1 MKGRSGVLTLVGLA
15 WLLGLGGCRPSPAGD
30 PEATTASQRIARL
43 RAETASAMELLA
55 DPPPW
60 LAALPELDNR
70 DRPSPS
76 GFLAR
81 ASSERVIWDGELVDR
96 VIEPLPEDRQEWRG
110 PLATLVAFADDLRRL
125 KIDLLVVP
133 IPPRA
138 AVLSQELLGEAAEQ
152 RLYDGHFR
160 RFLLALEEQ
169 GVEVV
174 DLLPGLRR
182 QPHREFTGELPADIA
197 TFRESVFRRQDSHW
211 TTYGSGQAAVAI
223 AQRVRR
229 FAWFAGVAQVQGR
242 ARLVSEVE
250 WKRRLGPIAR
260 RLQAASRPPAEIEP
274 ELYLRRRV
282 RIVGERWSFEHR
294 QSPVLLIGDSFV
306 QPQHGLADHLLEEL
320 GFRVDRIGVSGEI
333 PSGALTAL
341 AYRGDRLRGKRLVIW
356 VFASYSLNRW
366 QQWRPVPMSGAEGE

>member
-1 MKGRSGVLTLVGLA
+1 MKGLGAMLVLVGSI
-15 WLLGLGGCRPSPAGD
+15 WLLGVQGCGPSLTED
-30 PEATTASQRIARL
+30 PEVVAAKRRITRL
-43 RAETASAMELLA
+43 RAEAASALELLA

-60 LAALPELDNR
+60 LAALPELDRR

-81 ASSERVIWDGELVDR
+81 ASSERVIWDGELIDQ
-96 VIEPLPEDRQEWRG
+96 VIEPLPESRQDWRG
-110 PLATLVAFADDLRRL
+110 PLATLVAFADDLRLL
-125 KIDLLVVP
+125 KVDLLVVP

-138 AVLSQELLGEAAEQ
+138 AVLSHELLAEAAEQ

-160 RFLLALEEQ
+160 RFLLALEEH
-169 GVEVV
+169 GIEVV
-174 DLLPGLRR
+174 DLLPVLRR
-182 QPHREFTGELPADIA
+182 HPHRDFSGELPPGVAI
-197 TFRESVFRRQDSHW
+197 FRETVFRRQDSHW
-211 TTYGSGQAAVAI
+211 TTYGSGQAAAAI
-223 AQRVRR
+223 AERIRR
-229 FAWFAGVAQVQGR
+229 FAWFAEVAQVQGR

-260 RLQAASRPPAEIEP
+260 RLQAAARPPAEIEP

-282 RIVGERWSFEHR
+282 RIVGERWSFEDRH
-294 QSPVLLIGDSFV
+294 SPVLLIGDSFV

-341 AYRGDRLRGKRLVIW
+341 AYRGDSLDGKRLVIW

-366 QQWRPVPMSGAEGE
+366 RQWQPVPMRVAGGE